1 MDMDYKDVI
10 VKKPWGQEYLCYN
23 NNEIAIWLLHIKK
36 GEKTSLHCH
45 PNKNTGFV
53 VLDGQTKLSFIRGG
67 VDIYGLNKI
76 NIFRSRFHST
86 YAVTDSFIFEIETP
100 EDKEDLIRLEDSY
113 GREDKPYESSSHHL
127 PKNDACIWI
136 DEASISPSELELCGC
151 KISHLQIIDK
161 KQLLNKKEEEVF
173 VITNGGLVVDDK
185 GKRQKI
191 LWPGDTIDGQTLD
204 RLTRAFKLDYYTTVL
219 HITKNV

>member
-1 MDMDYKDVI
+1 MDQKDVI
-10 VKKPWGQEYLCYN
+10 VKKPWGQEYLCYHN
-23 NNEIAIWLLHIKK
+23 KEIAIWFLHIKK

-86 YAVTDSFIFEIETP
+86 YAVTDAFIFEIETP

-136 DEASISPSELELCGC
+136 DEASLSPKNLDVCGC
-151 KISHLQIIDK
+151 NIQHIEIMDK
-161 KQLLNKKEEEVF
+161 KELLNKKEEEIF
-173 VITNGGLVVDDK
+173 VITNGGLVTDES

-191 LWPGDTIDGQTLD
+191 LWPGDTIDGETLN
-204 RLTRAFKLDYYTTVL
+204 RLAQAFKLDYNTTVL